1 MKNELND
8 EMKEELLARIRK
20 HNIQLSSNDALFALL
35 ETLLYTSNRYIREVD
50 LLMQQHNATMESTTQ
65 RYLSK
70 GKELLEDKLSDAIED
85 TMIQL
90 TNFKNKSIEELKN
103 EKPQAQISSVWWAL
117 LAMSIIMS
125 GAFGYLI
132 ALFILT

>member
-20 HNIQLSSNDALFALL
+20 HNIQLSSNDAIFALL

-90 TNFKNKSIEELKN
+90 TNFKNKSIEELKS

-117 LAMSIIMS
+117 LAMSVIMS

-132 ALFILT
+132 ALLILT

>member
-70 GKELLEDKLSDAIED
+70 GKELLEDKLSTAIED

-90 TNFKNKSIEELKN
+90 TDFKNQSIEELKS

-117 LAMSIIMS
+117 LSMSVIMS

-132 ALFILT
+132 ALLILT

>member
-70 GKELLEDKLSDAIED
+70 GKELLEDKLSTAIED

-90 TNFKNKSIEELKN
+90 TDFKNQSIEELKS

-117 LAMSIIMS
+117 LAMSVIMS

-132 ALFILT
+132 ALLILT

>member
-70 GKELLEDKLSDAIED
+70 GKELLEDKLSTAIED

-90 TNFKNKSIEELKN
+90 TDFKNQSIEELKS

>member
-117 LAMSIIMS
+117 LAMSVIMS

-132 ALFILT
+132 ALLILT

>member
-20 HNIQLSSNDALFALL
+20 HNIQLSSNDAIFALL

>member
-1 MKNELND
+1 MKDELNN

-90 TNFKNKSIEELKN
+90 TNFKNQSIEELKS
-103 EKPQAQISSVWWAL
+103 EKPQAQISSVWWTL
-117 LAMSIIMS
+117 LAMSVIMS

-132 ALFILT
+132 ALLILT

>member
-70 GKELLEDKLSDAIED
+70 GKELLEDKLSTAIED

-90 TNFKNKSIEELKN
+90 TDFKNQSIEELKS

-132 ALFILT
+132 ALLILT